1 MTDDYNI
8 MIQTEEFSNLI
19 SKVLSTLNVDKMLT
33 DVVTGIRAYLG
44 ADRGTLFLY
53 DKENNELYSKVLE
66 GEELVE
72 IRVPVNKKSLAGYTA
87 LTGKVL
93 CIKDVYDDSE
103 LKSIDEEIHFDRK
116 WDEKTGYR
124 TKSILAIPVNL
135 KSELVGVFQAL
146 NKPGGFNNDD
156 IKKMQQLSFL
166 LGIAINNALLHQK
179 VNDLKILNDYIIE
192 NIDEGIC
199 ILDKNKKIVLAN
211 RFLEL
216 MMGSVFSCEDIRGK
230 NFFDIFPYLQN
241 TELSNKIEETLETGI
256 TTLATLE
263 LMIIKIIPYLDEK
276 GSIKNLV
283 TIWYSSL

>member
-1 MTDDYNI
+1 MMDDYNI
-8 MIQTEEFSNLI
+8 MIQTEEFSSLI

-44 ADRGTLFLY
+44 AERGTLFLY

-93 CIKDVYDDSE
+93 CIKDVYDESE
-103 LKSIDEEIHFDRK
+103 LTAIDEEIRFDRK

-199 ILDKNKKIVLAN
+199 ILDKDKKIVLAN

-216 MMGSVFSCEDIRGK
+216 MMGSDFSCEDIKGK
-230 NFFDIFPYLQN
+230 DFFGIFPYLQN
-241 TELSNKIEETLETGI
+241 TELSNKIKETLETGI

-263 LMIIKIIPYLDEK
+263 LMIIKIIPYLNEK